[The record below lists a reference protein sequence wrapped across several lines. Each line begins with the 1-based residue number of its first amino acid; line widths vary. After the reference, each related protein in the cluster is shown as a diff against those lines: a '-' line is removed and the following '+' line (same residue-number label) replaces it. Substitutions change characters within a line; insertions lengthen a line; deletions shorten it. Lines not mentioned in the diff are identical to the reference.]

1 MKNCSVNK
9 RATIFLQYG
18 TVWYG
23 KIALT
28 LLMFGELRL
37 IDVLLYFHW
46 KHQKKCFLTIS
57 GGIEVNQYSL

>member
-37 IDVLLYFHW
+37 IDELLYPLETSENMFSDD
-46 KHQKKCFLTIS
+46 FRRDRS
-57 GGIEVNQYSL
+57 

>member
-9 RATIFLQYG
+9 RAPIFLQYG

-37 IDVLLYFHW
+37 IDELLYPLETSENMFSDD
-46 KHQKKCFLTIS
+46 FRRDRS
-57 GGIEVNQYSL
+57 